1 METLVAVGV
10 CIRLAIK
17 QILKGVKRTYLSNM
31 NRIRKNKAKLVDIM
45 GPKIYKIV
53 QKIQEQYEDKY
64 FGLTQDEKNRMV
76 DEVSSLVLHT
86 TFNFFNQYTPEEL
99 VDIYDLTIINLSQM
113 EEYFVEA
120 EQYNYA
126 QLIRDSILTIENDI
140 SDVVE
145 FEL

>member
-1 METLVAVGV
+1 
-10 CIRLAIK
+10 
-17 QILKGVKRTYLSNM
+17 
-31 NRIRKNKAKLVDIM
+31 
-45 GPKIYKIV
+45 
-53 QKIQEQYEDKY
+53 
-64 FGLTQDEKNRMV
+64 
-76 DEVSSLVLHT
+76 
-86 TFNFFNQYTPEEL
+86 
-99 VDIYDLTIINLSQM
+99 M

>member
-1 METLVAVGV
+1 
-10 CIRLAIK
+10 
-17 QILKGVKRTYLSNM
+17 
-31 NRIRKNKAKLVDIM
+31 M